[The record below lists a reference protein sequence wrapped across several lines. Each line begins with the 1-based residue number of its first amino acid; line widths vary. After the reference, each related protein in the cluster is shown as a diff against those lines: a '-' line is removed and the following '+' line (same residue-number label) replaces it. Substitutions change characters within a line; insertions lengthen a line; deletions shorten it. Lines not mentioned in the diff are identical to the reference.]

1 MQIKNI
7 FKRKQNS
14 YKNNYGHVLVI
25 AGSYNMPGASVLCAN
40 SAITS
45 GAGLVTFAFP
55 KSAYPVISKNIKP
68 EIMLLPLEEKNG
80 TFSKSAQNKILN
92 FIEKRKIS
100 SVAVGCGMGKSSS
113 VKNLI
118 LSIIKNFDIYVT
130 IDADGLNSLENKEK
144 NLIIKEF
151 KNVKSKIIITPH
163 PKEFERI
170 SGIKYKEDKNYRKE
184 ITKTFAENND
194 IICVLKGH
202 KTVVS
207 DGKKIYVNNTGN
219 AGMATA
225 GSGDVLTGIISS
237 FACIENKDL
246 LLKVATAVYVHGL
259 AGDFAAEE
267 KTQISMVASDIIDN
281 IYKAIKKIAKDNLE
295 EQKIRRTEE

>member
-1 MQIKNI
+1 MKIHNI

-25 AGSYNMPGASVLCAN
+25 AGSYNMPGAGVLCAN
-40 SAITS
+40 SAISS

-55 KSAYPVISKNIKP
+55 KSAYPVIAHNIKP
-68 EIMLLPLEEKNG
+68 EIMLLPLEEQNK
-80 TFSKSAQNKILN
+80 TFSKSAQNKILQ

-100 SVAVGCGMGKSSS
+100 SVAIGCGMSKNPAVKS
-113 VKNLI
+113 LI
-118 LSIIKNFDIYVT
+118 LSIIKRFNIYIT
-130 IDADGLNSLENKEK
+130 IDADGLNSLQGIQK
-144 NLIIKEF
+144 NSIIKDF
-151 KNVKSKIIITPH
+151 VNSKSTIIITPH

-170 SGIKYKEDKNYRKE
+170 SGLNYKEDDKYRKE
-184 ITKTFAENND
+184 ITKKFAKNND

-207 DGKKIYVNNTGN
+207 NGNEIYVNSTGN

-225 GSGDVLTGIISS
+225 GSGDVLTGIISA

-246 LLKVATAVYVHGL
+246 LLKVATAVYIHGL
-259 AGDFAAEE
+259 AGDFAAKE
-267 KTQISMVASDIIDN
+267 KTQISMTASDIIDN
-281 IYKAIKKIAKDNLE
+281 IYKAIKFL
-295 EQKIRRTEE
+295 

>member
-7 FKRKQNS
+7 FNRKQNS
-14 YKNNYGHVLVI
+14 YKNNFGHVLVV
-25 AGSYNMPGASVLCAN
+25 AGSYNMPGAGVLCAN

-45 GAGLVTFAFP
+45 GAGLVTIAFP
-55 KSAYPVISKNIKP
+55 KSAYPVIAKNIKP

-80 TFSKSAQNKILN
+80 TFSKSAQNKILK
-92 FIEKRKIS
+92 FIEKRKIT
-100 SVAVGCGMGKSSS
+100 SVAIGCGLGKSNS

-118 LSIIKNFDIYVT
+118 LSIIKKFDIYVT
-130 IDADGLNSLENKEK
+130 IDADGLNSLEGKQK
-144 NLIIKEF
+144 NSIIKEF
-151 KNVKSKIIITPH
+151 KNSKSKITVTPH

-170 SGIKYKEDKNYRKE
+170 SGVKYKEDNNYRKE

-194 IICVLKGH
+194 IICLLKGH

-207 DGKKIYVNNTGN
+207 DGKKVYVNTTGN

-225 GSGDVLTGIISS
+225 GSGDVLTGIISA

-246 LLKVATAVYVHGL
+246 LLKVSTAVYVHGL
-259 AGDFAAEE
+259 AGDFAAKE
-267 KTQISMVASDIIDN
+267 KSQVSMTASDIIGN
-281 IYKAIKKIAKDNLE
+281 IFKAIKKITK
-295 EQKIRRTEE
+295 

>member
-7 FKRKQNS
+7 FKRNQNS
-14 YKNNYGHVLVI
+14 YKNNFGHILVI
-25 AGSYNMPGASVLCAN
+25 AGSYNMPGAGVLCAN

-55 KSAYPVISKNIKP
+55 ESAYPVIAQRIKP

-100 SVAVGCGMGKSSS
+100 SVAIGCGMGKSNS

-118 LSIIKNFDIYVT
+118 LSIIKKFDIYVT
-130 IDADGLNSLENKEK
+130 IDADGLNSLENKQQK
-144 NLIIKEF
+144 SIIKEF
-151 KNVKSKIIITPH
+151 KNAKSKIIVTPH

-170 SGIKYKEDKNYRKE
+170 SAIKYKEDKIYRKKIAE
-184 ITKTFAENND
+184 TFSKNND

-225 GSGDVLTGIISS
+225 GSGDVLTGIISA

-246 LLKVATAVYVHGL
+246 LLKIATAVYVHGL
-259 AGDFAAEE
+259 AGDFAAKE
-267 KTQISMVASDIIDN
+267 KTQVSMTANDIIDN
-281 IYKAIKKIAKDNLE
+281 ICKAVKKITKDNF
-295 EQKIRRTEE
+295 